1 MNNRRRF
8 ILVGIVA
15 LWTLS
20 GVSTV
25 AAASTDKPNVVII
38 FCDDLGY
45 ADIGP
50 FRAEGYETP
59 NLDRLAAEGR
69 KFTNFY
75 VPQAVCSAS
84 RTGLLTGC
92 YPNRVGIL
100 ARWDRMPNTA
110 SPPEK

>member
-1 MNNRRRF
+1 MISFRRALLASFF
-8 ILVGIVA
+8 IA
-15 LWTLS
+15 CS
-20 GVSTV
+20 FASAR
-25 AAASTDKPNVVII
+25 AAETPNVVVI

-50 FRAEGYETP
+50 FGAKGYSTP
-59 NLDRLAAEGR
+59 NLDRMAAEGR

-100 ARWDRMPNTA
+100 GALGPTSKN
-110 SPPEK
+110 